1 MDELCVNLGK
11 QGSFFMPKYRHKE
24 LMTMFSDEILE
35 RIFADK
41 EIQKIPVG
49 AQSTVIEVVS
59 RILEEMGVDVNAT
72 LRKS

>member
-1 MDELCVNLGK
+1 
-11 QGSFFMPKYRHKE
+11 MPKFKHKE
-24 LMTMFSDEILE
+24 LMRMFSDEILE

-59 RILEEMGVDVNAT
+59 RVLEEMEEE
-72 LRKS
+72 